1 MCEYANVQMR
11 ENNESNS
18 IMIQKSGNNANSK
31 LLRPSAGA
39 GRAARIIISGG
50 GTGGHI
56 FPAIAI
62 ANALKKLDPDTEI
75 LFVGA
80 NGRMEMD
87 KVPAAGYKIIGLDIQ
102 GIQRNSVW
110 KNVLFPVKLANSVR
124 RALGIIK
131 DFNPDVVVGVG
142 GYASGPILYAA
153 SVKGIPY
160 LIQEQNS
167 YAGITNKWLSK
178 KAQKICVAFDGMEK
192 FFPFSKIIKTGNPI
206 RRDSVNIAGK
216 HMQALELY
224 KLSAFKKTILVTGG
238 SLGARTLNNSIMAG
252 LDKII
257 DADVQLIWQT
267 GKFYYKGIIEKLG
280 DNYHPDIRI
289 MEFLNRMDLA
299 YAAADVIIS
308 RAGAGTIAELCMV
321 KKPVILVPS
330 PNVAEDHQTK
340 NALALVQNNAA
351 AFVADR
357 DAEAK
362 LVDKVL
368 ELLNDKGTQK
378 TLSDNI
384 GKMAMPDADEV
395 IAKEVMK
402 LANRS

>member
-1 MCEYANVQMR
+1 MA
-11 ENNESNS
+11 
-18 IMIQKSGNNANSK
+18 QKSENTPHQK
-31 LLRPSAGA
+31 LPIRGAGA
-39 GRAARIIISGG
+39 PRIIISGG

-62 ANALKKLDPDTEI
+62 ANALKKLDPATEI

-80 NGRMEMD
+80 NGRMEME

-102 GIQRNSVW
+102 GIQRKSIW
-110 KNVLFPVKLANSVR
+110 KNVLFPVKLFKSIR
-124 RALGIIK
+124 KALSILK
-131 DFNPDVVVGVG
+131 YFKPDAVVGVG
-142 GYASGPILYAA
+142 GYASGPLLYAA
-153 SVKGIPY
+153 SVKKIPY

-167 YAGITNKWLSK
+167 YAGITNKWLGK

-224 KLSAFKKTILVTGG
+224 KLSAFKQTILVTGG

-257 DADVQLIWQT
+257 AADVQVVWQT

-280 DNYHPDIRI
+280 ENYHPDIRI
-289 MEFLNRMDLA
+289 VEFLNRMDLA

-308 RAGAGTIAELCMV
+308 RAGAGTIAELCV
-321 KKPVILVPS
+321 IKKPVILVPS

-351 AFVADR
+351 AFVADK
-357 DAEAK
+357 DAGAK
-362 LVDKVL
+362 LVDKAL
-368 ELLNDKGTQK
+368 ELLNDKATQK
-378 TLSDNI
+378 TLSNNI

-402 LANRS
+402 LSHKS